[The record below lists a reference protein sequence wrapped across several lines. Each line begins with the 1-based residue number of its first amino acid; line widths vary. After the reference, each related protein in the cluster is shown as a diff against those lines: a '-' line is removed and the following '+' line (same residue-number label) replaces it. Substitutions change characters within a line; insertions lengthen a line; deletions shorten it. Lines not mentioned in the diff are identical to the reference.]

1 MHLCIYKYTLGP
13 RHANI
18 DIHCNYSRKQK
29 KVHVLSSYY
38 DRCTERLTVKTLYK
52 RRLNATL
59 RLRSRFRKRNDENPF
74 IRNGQRPIYRIH
86 SPCCF
91 PVANE
96 ACFWYLQLS

>member
-1 MHLCIYKYTLGP
+1 MYMYMYNHYYT
-13 RHANI
+13 I
-18 DIHCNYSRKQK
+18 IIYSRKQK

-38 DRCTERLTVKTLYK
+38 DRCMERLTVKTLFK

-59 RLRSRFRKRNDENPF
+59 RLCSRFRKRNDENPF